1 MTGKSFQSADSVW
14 DAWGAEVGVEVRV
27 GAGVIGEY
35 FLGFCVV
42 VGKDATA
49 SAGNICVGA
58 PTGMLMEV
66 GFVSPVQA
74 VIKKQTN
81 KIRINRRFIAF
92 KYSGGKLIIDEIL
105 CYTRSMAYQGLLHKY
120 GTLLDLPLYTSASA
134 VSLLE
139 GNTPL
144 IKADNLA
151 RQLGGEFEL
160 FIKYEGLNP
169 TGSFK
174 DRGMT
179 AAVSEA
185 LGRGA
190 TTVICASTGNTA
202 ASAAAYAARAG
213 MKSIV
218 LIPQGKVAAGKL
230 AGAIAYGAQVI
241 QIDGS
246 FDDALTMVIEI
257 TNKHPI
263 CLVNSINPYRIEG
276 QKTSAFE
283 ICDVLDS
290 APDWLCL
297 PVGNAGNITSYWAG
311 FKQYNQMKSTGL
323 PQVLGVQAAG
333 SAPLV
338 LGHPIENPE
347 TVATAIR
354 IGKPARGEQAL
365 QAAEESK
372 GRIIAATD
380 DQILEMQKTLARL
393 EGIWVEPASA
403 AGLAG
408 LAIEIANGTLNP
420 KGKRVVAICTGH
432 GLKDPEIIT
441 KDMQKPSIVP
451 PKLEALEEVI
461 LA

>member
-1 MTGKSFQSADSVW
+1 MPPYA
-14 DAWGAEVGVEVRV
+14 
-27 GAGVIGEY
+27 
-35 FLGFCVV
+35 
-42 VGKDATA
+42 
-49 SAGNICVGA
+49 
-58 PTGMLMEV
+58 
-66 GFVSPVQA
+66 
-74 VIKKQTN
+74 
-81 KIRINRRFIAF
+81 
-92 KYSGGKLIIDEIL
+92 
-105 CYTRSMAYQGLLHKY
+105 GLLAKY
-120 GTLLDLPLYTSASA
+120 GHLLDLPSHTKR
-134 VSLLE
+134 VTLLE
-139 GNTPL
+139 GDTPL
-144 IKADNLA
+144 IPAPKLA
-151 RQLGGEFEL
+151 SAMGGGFDL
-160 FIKYEGLNP
+160 WVKYEGLNP

-179 AAVSEA
+179 AAISEA

-190 TTVICASTGNTA
+190 QTVICASTGNTA

-230 AGAIAYGAQVI
+230 AGAVAYGAQVI

-246 FDDALTMVIEI
+246 FDDALTMVVAI

-263 CLVNSINPYRIEG
+263 ALVNSINPYRIEG

-283 ICDVLDS
+283 ICDELES

-297 PVGNAGNITSYWAG
+297 PVGNAGNISAYWAG
-311 FKQYNQMKSTGL
+311 FEQYNELKSTGL

-333 SAPLV
+333 AAPLV
-338 LGHPIENPE
+338 EGHPIEKPE

-365 QAAEESK
+365 EAAEESG

-380 DQILEMQKTLARL
+380 EQILDMQKMLATL

-408 LAIEIANGTLNP
+408 LAAEIASGKLNL
-420 KGKRVVAICTGH
+420 KSKRIVAICTGH
-432 GLKDPEIIT
+432 GMKDPDIIT
-441 KDMQKPSIVP
+441 QSMQKPLVVAL
-451 PKLEALEEVI
+451 KLDALEELI
-461 LA
+461 A

>member
-1 MTGKSFQSADSVW
+1 
-14 DAWGAEVGVEVRV
+14 
-27 GAGVIGEY
+27 
-35 FLGFCVV
+35 
-42 VGKDATA
+42 
-49 SAGNICVGA
+49 
-58 PTGMLMEV
+58 
-66 GFVSPVQA
+66 
-74 VIKKQTN
+74 
-81 KIRINRRFIAF
+81 
-92 KYSGGKLIIDEIL
+92 
-105 CYTRSMAYQGLLHKY
+105 MAYQGLLHKY
-120 GTLLDLPLYTSASA
+120 GALLDIPSHTRR

-144 IKADNLA
+144 IRADNLA
-151 RQLGGEFEL
+151 RELGGGFEL

-179 AAVSEA
+179 AAVGEA

-190 TTVICASTGNTA
+190 TAVICASTGNTA

-213 MKSIV
+213 MKSVV

-241 QIDGS
+241 QIEGS
-246 FDDALTMVIEI
+246 FDDALTMVVQI
-257 TNKHPI
+257 TDKHPI

-276 QKTSAFE
+276 QKTAAFE
-283 ICDVLDS
+283 ICDMLES
-290 APDWLCL
+290 APDLLCL

-311 FKQYNQMKSTGL
+311 FKQYNRMKSTGL

-333 SAPLV
+333 AAPLV
-338 LGHPIENPE
+338 LGHPVEKPE

-372 GRIIAATD
+372 GRIIAASD
-380 DQILEMQKTLARL
+380 EQILKMQKVLAML

-408 LAIEIANGTLNP
+408 LAIEIESGTLDIQ
-420 KGKRVVAICTGH
+420 GKRVVAICTGH

-441 KDMQKPSIVP
+441 KDMQKPWIVP

-461 LA
+461 LG

>member
-1 MTGKSFQSADSVW
+1 MT
-14 DAWGAEVGVEVRV
+14 
-27 GAGVIGEY
+27 
-35 FLGFCVV
+35 
-42 VGKDATA
+42 
-49 SAGNICVGA
+49 
-58 PTGMLMEV
+58 
-66 GFVSPVQA
+66 
-74 VIKKQTN
+74 
-81 KIRINRRFIAF
+81 
-92 KYSGGKLIIDEIL
+92 
-105 CYTRSMAYQGLLHKY
+105 YQGLIHTY
-120 GTLLDLPLYTSASA
+120 GHLLDLPLHSRT

-139 GNTPL
+139 GRTPL

-151 RQLGGEFEL
+151 RHLGGGFEL

-246 FDDALTMVIEI
+246 FDDALTMVVEI

-276 QKTSAFE
+276 QKTGAFE
-283 ICDVLDS
+283 ICDELGS

-311 FKQYNQMKSTGL
+311 FKQYSGLKSAFRL
-323 PQVLGVQAAG
+323 PQLLGVQAAG
-333 SAPLV
+333 AAPLV
-338 LGHPIENPE
+338 LGHAVENPE

-365 QAAEESK
+365 GAAEESK
-372 GRIIAATD
+372 GKIIAVSD
-380 DQILEMQKTLARL
+380 EKILDMQKLLAKL

-403 AGLAG
+403 TGLAG
-408 LAIEIANGTLNP
+408 LAEEVASSKL
-420 KGKRVVAICTGH
+420 KVEGKRVVAVCTGH
-432 GLKDPEIIT
+432 GLKDSEIIT
-441 KDMQKPSIVP
+441 RDMQKPLVVP
-451 PKLEALEEVI
+451 PRVEALEEVI
-461 LA
+461 LG

>member
-1 MTGKSFQSADSVW
+1 MT
-14 DAWGAEVGVEVRV
+14 
-27 GAGVIGEY
+27 
-35 FLGFCVV
+35 
-42 VGKDATA
+42 
-49 SAGNICVGA
+49 
-58 PTGMLMEV
+58 
-66 GFVSPVQA
+66 
-74 VIKKQTN
+74 
-81 KIRINRRFIAF
+81 
-92 KYSGGKLIIDEIL
+92 
-105 CYTRSMAYQGLLHKY
+105 YQGLIHKY
-120 GTLLDLPLYTSASA
+120 GHLLDLPPHASASA

-139 GNTPL
+139 GRTPL
-144 IKADNLA
+144 IKADNLS
-151 RQLGGEFEL
+151 RHLGGGPSTSSERRFEL

-174 DRGMT
+174 DLGMT

-246 FDDALTMVIEI
+246 FDDALTMVVEI

-276 QKTSAFE
+276 QKTAAFE
-283 ICDVLDS
+283 IVDELGS

-311 FKQYNQMKSTGL
+311 FKQYCGLKSQDSELRSPQNSGL
-323 PQVLGVQAAG
+323 KSAILSLPKLLGVQAAG
-333 SAPLV
+333 AAPLV
-338 LGHPIENPE
+338 LGHAVENPE

-365 QAAEESK
+365 QAAEESQ
-372 GRIIAATD
+372 GRIIAVSD
-380 DQILEMQKTLARL
+380 EQILEMQKLLAKL

-403 AGLAG
+403 TGLAG
-408 LAIEIANGTLNP
+408 LAAEIES
-420 KGKRVVAICTGH
+420 GKLKVEGLRVVAVCTGH
-432 GLKDPEIIT
+432 GLKDSEIIT
-441 KDMQKPSIVP
+441 RDMQKPLVVP
-451 PKLEALEEVI
+451 PRLEALEEVI
-461 LA
+461 LGKTF

>member
-1 MTGKSFQSADSVW
+1 MT
-14 DAWGAEVGVEVRV
+14 
-27 GAGVIGEY
+27 
-35 FLGFCVV
+35 
-42 VGKDATA
+42 
-49 SAGNICVGA
+49 
-58 PTGMLMEV
+58 
-66 GFVSPVQA
+66 
-74 VIKKQTN
+74 
-81 KIRINRRFIAF
+81 
-92 KYSGGKLIIDEIL
+92 
-105 CYTRSMAYQGLLHKY
+105 YQGVLSKY
-120 GTLLDLPLYTSASA
+120 GHLLNLPPHSRT
-134 VSLLE
+134 VTLLE

-144 IKADNLA
+144 IRTDNLSN
-151 RQLGGEFEL
+151 QLGGGFEL

-185 LGRGA
+185 YGRNA
-190 TTVICASTGNTA
+190 TAVICASTGNTA

-230 AGAIAYGAQVI
+230 AGAVAYGAQVI

-276 QKTSAFE
+276 QKSSAFE
-283 ICDVLDS
+283 ICDVLES

-297 PVGNAGNITSYWAG
+297 PVGNAGNITAYWAG
-311 FKQYNQMKSTGL
+311 FKQYNELKSTGL
-323 PQVLGVQAAG
+323 PQVLGVQAEGA
-333 SAPLV
+333 APLV
-338 LGHPIENPE
+338 LGHAVENPE

-354 IGKPARGEQAL
+354 IGKPARGKQAL

-380 DQILEMQKTLARL
+380 SQILDMQKLLASL

-408 LAIEIANGTLNP
+408 LAIEITSGKLNP
-420 KGKRVVAICTGH
+420 KGKRIVAICTGH
-432 GLKDPEIIT
+432 GMKDPDIIT
-441 KDMQKPSIVP
+441 KGMPKPLIVP
-451 PKLEALEEVI
+451 PKLDALEEII
-461 LA
+461 LK

>member
-1 MTGKSFQSADSVW
+1 M
-14 DAWGAEVGVEVRV
+14 
-27 GAGVIGEY
+27 
-35 FLGFCVV
+35 
-42 VGKDATA
+42 
-49 SAGNICVGA
+49 
-58 PTGMLMEV
+58 M
-66 GFVSPVQA
+66 
-74 VIKKQTN
+74 
-81 KIRINRRFIAF
+81 
-92 KYSGGKLIIDEIL
+92 
-105 CYTRSMAYQGLLHKY
+105 YQGLLHKY
-120 GTLLDLPLYTSASA
+120 GHLLNLPSHTRT

-144 IKADNLA
+144 IKADNIS
-151 RQLGGEFEL
+151 RQLGGGFEL

-179 AAVSEA
+179 AAVGEA

-190 TTVICASTGNTA
+190 ATVICASTGNTA
-202 ASAAAYAARAG
+202 ASAAAYASRAG
-213 MKSIV
+213 IKCVV

-246 FDDALTMVIEI
+246 FDDALTMVVEI
-257 TNKHPI
+257 TNKYPI

-283 ICDVLDS
+283 ICDTLEA

-311 FKQYNQMKSTGL
+311 FKQYNEMKSTGL
-323 PQVLGVQAAG
+323 PQILGVQAAG
-333 SAPLV
+333 AAPLV
-338 LGHPIENPE
+338 LGHPVDKPE

-380 DQILEMQKTLARL
+380 DQILNMQKMLATL

-408 LAIEIANGTLNP
+408 LAIEIARGRLDLT
-420 KGKRVVAICTGH
+420 GKRVVAICTGH
-432 GLKDPEIIT
+432 GLKDPDIIT
-441 KDMQKPSIVP
+441 KDMQKPQVVP
-451 PKLEALEEVI
+451 PKLEALEDVI
-461 LA
+461 VR

>member
-1 MTGKSFQSADSVW
+1 MT
-14 DAWGAEVGVEVRV
+14 
-27 GAGVIGEY
+27 
-35 FLGFCVV
+35 
-42 VGKDATA
+42 
-49 SAGNICVGA
+49 
-58 PTGMLMEV
+58 
-66 GFVSPVQA
+66 
-74 VIKKQTN
+74 
-81 KIRINRRFIAF
+81 
-92 KYSGGKLIIDEIL
+92 
-105 CYTRSMAYQGLLHKY
+105 YQGVLHKY
-120 GTLLDLPLYTSASA
+120 GHLLDLPPHAQI

-139 GNTPL
+139 GDTPL
-144 IKADNLA
+144 IRADRVSHRLS
-151 RQLGGEFEL
+151 GGFEL

-185 LGRGA
+185 LGRGV

-246 FDDALTMVIEI
+246 FDDALTMVVEI

-283 ICDVLDS
+283 ICDVLGS

-311 FKQYNQMKSTGL
+311 FKQYYGLKSTNL
-323 PQVLGVQAAG
+323 PRILGVQAAG
-333 SAPLV
+333 AAPLV
-338 LGHPIENPE
+338 LGHPVENPE
-347 TVATAIR
+347 TIATAIR
-354 IGKPARGEQAL
+354 IGRPARGEQAL

-372 GRIIAATD
+372 GRIIAVTD
-380 DQILEMQKTLARL
+380 AQILDMQKMLATL

-403 AGLAG
+403 TGLAG
-408 LAIEIANGTLNP
+408 LAQEVESGRL
-420 KGKRVVAICTGH
+420 KVEGKRVVAVCTGH
-432 GLKDPEIIT
+432 GMKDPDIIT
-441 KDMQKPSIVP
+441 KEMPKPLVVP
-451 PKLEALEEVI
+451 PRIEALEEII
-461 LA
+461 LR